1 MVDNN
6 YSQIVDVIKPNLF
19 KGIFPYEKFPVS
31 KFDNV
36 TLPYDLPEDIWIT
49 DTTFRDG
56 QQSMES
62 FTVEQIEK
70 IFKMLNKLDNGNG
83 LIRQSE
89 FFMYSK
95 RDREALEKCQA
106 LGYKF
111 PEITGWARPKIEDMK
126 LAKSCGVKETGIL
139 MSCSDYHIFQ
149 KLNKSRSQVF
159 SLYLSAIEKALE
171 YGIKPRCHLED
182 VTRADV
188 FGFVVPLVNA
198 INEMGKAAGV
208 DIKFRI
214 CDTLGVGK
222 PFNGHKLPRS
232 VPGLVYY
239 IKNLTGLKSE
249 QLEWHGHNDYYYC
262 TANSTAAWMYG
273 ASSVSTTLLGIGERT
288 GNCPME
294 SMLVEY
300 HQLKEPKNKINFTML
315 NEVAAFFDEEFGF
328 KVHTKMPFLGAES
341 NSTRAGIHADGI
353 MKNADIYNSFDSKD
367 IFNRNIKI
375 VVNQYSGVAGISGWI
390 NLYYNLAKDMRIS
403 KRDSRISLIKNL
415 IDTEFDAGRTTA
427 ISDKEMVKF
436 TEQIFGNAF
445 NESENDM
452 NDDKKEVL

>member
-106 LGYKF
+106 LGLKF

-353 MKNADIYNSFDSKD
+353 MKNADIYNSFNSKD

-390 NLYYNLAKDMRIS
+390 NLYYDLAKDMRIS